1 MSRRIA
7 TSRRIARAHIVMVM
21 VMMVVFTRGMVMSM
35 VVMLAICMVMNMV
48 PVVAM
53 MGRMESAIPLYM
65 WFIRATIPTLWTMAL
80 APRAVVVAFAPT
92 VPRAVVVAF
101 TVMLAGTARI
111 TMMS

>member
-1 MSRRIA
+1 
-7 TSRRIARAHIVMVM
+7 MVM

-35 VVMLAICMVMNMV
+35 VVMLAICMVINIV

-80 APRAVVVAFAPT
+80 APKAVVVAFA
-92 VPRAVVVAF
+92 PRAVVVAF